1 MYEVSRTRNDL
12 ENKVALFT
20 SEIERLNLNLNDRKR
35 TIETQQTKISQLEQ
49 IIGELREKERL
60 LIEYENKIALF
71 TQEIERLNNSIR
83 NKQN

>member
-1 MYEVSRTRNDL
+1 
-12 ENKVALFT
+12 
-20 SEIERLNLNLNDRKR
+20 
-35 TIETQQTKISQLEQ
+35 LEQ

-71 TQEIERLNNSIR
+71 TQEIERLNNNIR